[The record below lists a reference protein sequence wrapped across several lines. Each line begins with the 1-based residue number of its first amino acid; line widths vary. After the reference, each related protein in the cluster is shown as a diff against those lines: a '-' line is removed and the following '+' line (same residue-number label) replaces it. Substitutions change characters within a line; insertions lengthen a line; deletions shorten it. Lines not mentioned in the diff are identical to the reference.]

1 MKNQSICCLL
11 QASDSQVN
19 FINYNVTHLIMN
31 VDMDILLF
39 QRPPAAVIDIPG
51 RYECWK
57 SIYQSNGL
65 RTMSMTRAIIKSRL
79 L

>member
-11 QASDSQVN
+11 QASDSEVN
-19 FINYNVTHLIMN
+19 FTNYNVTHLIMD

-51 RYECWK
+51 RTSVEKAFINQMACG
-57 SIYQSNGL
+57 QC
-65 RTMSMTRAIIKSRL
+65 R
-79 L
+79 